1 LSIVFEVNL
10 NIFINNNLYLIA
22 TFFIGITWRHLNQ
35 TLLIKNFS
43 LQYDLFKEQER
54 LKQYSEKLED
64 LVAERTKELAKSQAM
79 LKALHEHANDGILIF
94 DKEGNIIDANN
105 KACELHGYTKEEL
118 KGMNI
123 TMLESET
130 NIPLCKERI
139 QRLLNGESLLFETQH
154 VRKDGERIILEVSS
168 CAIKFN
174 DDIVIESFLRDITE
188 KKRLQNQ
195 LLHAQ
200 KMESVGTLAG
210 GIAHD
215 FNNIL
220 TSILGYASLL
230 VENQHLPQDVI
241 SKIKVIESS
250 ARKASNIVSKLLS
263 FARKKGKE
271 VVPLNLNSIIEDSLT
286 MTAKLIPKDIE
297 IKKELDPGLPIIN
310 GDITQL
316 EQVIINL
323 LINAKDA
330 MPEGGIIHIK
340 TSTETIDHNKLKI
353 FADIKPGRYVK
364 LEISDTGTGIPA
376 EIKDRIFEPFF
387 TTKESGKG
395 TGLGLAMVYGIIKD
409 HEGYI
414 IVNSSPGKG
423 TSFCIYLP
431 AANKTPVIKH
441 LELSDK
447 KASPGKVMVVDDE
460 LPVLQFIKDV
470 LVEHG
475 FEVQVFQNPFISLEY
490 FRKNN
495 DNIDIVITDILMP
508 QMDGGELI
516 KRVKNIKKDIRTIA
530 MTGFVDAL
538 STIEADIY
546 LEKPIKKETLLNVID
561 SLNLSH

>member
-1 LSIVFEVNL
+1 
-10 NIFINNNLYLIA
+10 
-22 TFFIGITWRHLNQ
+22 
-35 TLLIKNFS
+35 
-43 LQYDLFKEQER
+43 
-54 LKQYSEKLED
+54 
-64 LVAERTKELAKSQAM
+64 
-79 LKALHEHANDGILIF
+79 
-94 DKEGNIIDANN
+94 
-105 KACELHGYTKEEL
+105 
-118 KGMNI
+118 
-123 TMLESET
+123 
-130 NIPLCKERI
+130 
-139 QRLLNGESLLFETQH
+139 
-154 VRKDGERIILEVSS
+154 
-168 CAIKFN
+168 
-174 DDIVIESFLRDITE
+174 
-188 KKRLQNQ
+188 
-195 LLHAQ
+195 
-200 KMESVGTLAG
+200 
-210 GIAHD
+210 
-215 FNNIL
+215 
-220 TSILGYASLL
+220 
-230 VENQHLPQDVI
+230 
-241 SKIKVIESS
+241 
-250 ARKASNIVSKLLS
+250 
-263 FARKKGKE
+263 
-271 VVPLNLNSIIEDSLT
+271 

-330 MPEGGIIHIK
+330 MPGGGIIHIK
-340 TSTETIDHNKLKI
+340 TSTETIDRNKLKL
-353 FADIKPGRYVK
+353 FTDVKPGRYVK

-414 IVNSSPGKG
+414 VVNSSTGKG
-423 TSFCIYLP
+423 TSFYIYLP

-447 KASPGKVMVVDDE
+447 KVSPGKVMVVDDE

-470 LVEHG
+470 LVEYG

-495 DNIDIVITDILMP
+495 DHIDLVITDILMP

-516 KRVKNIKKDIRTIA
+516 KRVKSIKKDIRTIA

-538 STIEADIY
+538 STIKADRY